1 MTYRRIIHA
10 NQWRCTYAGNTIA
23 QGIAETPR
31 HAIAE
36 AKQAM
41 AQHANTRTEQRIKEI
56 NR

>member
-1 MTYRRIIHA
+1 MTYRRIVHA